1 MILFLEL
8 TSSLLF
14 IKFQRLLFDPVCS
27 FVSDSL
33 PLLFCCYI
41 GLYLSDNVE
50 GAFRILFSL
59 YLDCVPKDTLFS
71 FFGCCFR
78 SFPEMLGCPWLH
90 AHTEELM
97 WKSVGSFRFL
107 SRTGQLWPSLRG
119 DLADR
124 RDGHISYILWK
135 SDHPM
140 SSSLEPEY
148 GWFLCGNSCE
158 SRGVL
163 VRVCSKPLTQPVHNP
178 ALLSPDYR
186 SPDSYR
192 PG

>member
-14 IKFQRLLFDPVCS
+14 IKFQCLLFDPVCS
-27 FVSDSL
+27 FVSDSF

-97 WKSVGSFRFL
+97 WKSQLEALGFCLELANCGLHWGEIWLTGGTGIFYISSENLTTPWAHHWSQSMDGFFVG
-107 SRTGQLWPSLRG
+107 
-119 DLADR
+119 
-124 RDGHISYILWK
+124 I
-135 SDHPM
+135 
-140 SSSLEPEY
+140 
-148 GWFLCGNSCE
+148 
-158 SRGVL
+158 
-163 VRVCSKPLTQPVHNP
+163 PVK
-178 ALLSPDYR
+178 A
-186 SPDSYR
+186 
-192 PG
+192 GEF